1 MSYSFPPQPIKTDR
15 LFASHRAKSLVY
27 IAIFFILIAAAI
39 VWEVLRVIA
48 PPFLEIKNPPD
59 NLLTKETSVV
69 VSGRA
74 APDSTVTINNEF
86 TATDLNGNFDETLD
100 LRTGLNVITISASKK
115 FAKPNTIYRSV
126 VVTK

>member
-1 MSYSFPPQPIKTDR
+1 MSHSYPPQPIKTNH
-15 LFASHRAKSLVY
+15 LFASRRAKSVVY
-27 IAIFFILIAAAI
+27 IAVFSILIIAAI

-48 PPFLEIKNPPD
+48 PPFLEVKNPPN
-59 NLLTKETSVV
+59 NLLTKETSII

-74 APDSTVTINNEF
+74 ERNSTVSINNEF
-86 TATDLNGNFDETLD
+86 TATDMDGNFNETMD

-115 FAKPNTIYRSV
+115 FAKPLTIYRSV